1 MRSHRLVTGHWVVAA
16 ALLLLIVVAA
26 LTGIARSE
34 PSPPCTHGVSS
45 IGPVTLVGG
54 KIVGGS
60 TVPHTEACL
69 R

>member
-1 MRSHRLVTGHWVVAA
+1 MRRHRLVTGLWVVAA
-16 ALLLLIVVAA
+16 ALLVLIVVAA
-26 LTGIARSE
+26 VTGMARSK
-34 PSPPCTHGVSS
+34 PQPPCTHGVSS
-45 IGPVTLVGG
+45 VGPVTLVKG

>member
-1 MRSHRLVTGHWVVAA
+1 MRSDRLVIGLWVVAA
-16 ALLLLIVVAA
+16 ALLVLVGVAA
-26 LTGIARSE
+26 VTGTAA
-34 PSPPCTHGVSS
+34 PKPQPPCTHGVSS
-45 IGPVTLVGG
+45 IGPVTLVDG